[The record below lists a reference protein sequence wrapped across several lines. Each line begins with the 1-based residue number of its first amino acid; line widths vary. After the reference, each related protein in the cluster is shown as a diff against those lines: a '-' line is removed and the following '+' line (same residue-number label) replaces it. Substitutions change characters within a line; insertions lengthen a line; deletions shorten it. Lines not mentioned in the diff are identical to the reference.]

1 MDEKKQLYK
10 ALKEVSVILD
20 YTDPVLK
27 AKVPKNFVWFM
38 DNFKDETHY
47 FNVDLRRPL
56 KEQNLMYEAIVIL
69 SIILKS
75 AWCDK
80 KTLKRLEKIYKVP
93 EETFMNDRREKN
105 VEINNEIRSL
115 KIIKKEGFVK
125 KIVNGI
131 NKFLGLNRRRI
142 YIPE

>member
-1 MDEKKQLYK
+1 
-10 ALKEVSVILD
+10 
-20 YTDPVLK
+20 
-27 AKVPKNFVWFM
+27 M

-131 NKFLGLNRRRI
+131 KKFFGLNRSRI